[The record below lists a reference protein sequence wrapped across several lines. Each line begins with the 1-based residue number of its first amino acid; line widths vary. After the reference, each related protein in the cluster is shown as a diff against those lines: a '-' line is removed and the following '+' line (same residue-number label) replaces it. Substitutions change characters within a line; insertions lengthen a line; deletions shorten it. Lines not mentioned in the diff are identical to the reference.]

1 MIESPKAKGGI
12 GARILRN
19 EDDRYL
25 AGDGEYLPDLN
36 IPGTMEIAFVR
47 SPIAH
52 GRIVSVEIP
61 PTRRERVFLLADLGD
76 VKPVRAILTVPSF
89 RISDYPAM
97 CRDRVRFVGEPIAMC
112 IAPTRAQAEDLAQQ
126 VAVEFEELPIV
137 VDSEAALQSAPI
149 HEGWPD
155 NINFTSTPGGGDV
168 DAAAAASAITITRDL
183 KMNRQCAVSLETRGV
198 LAYRDKRLNELV
210 IFSSTQQPHVIRS
223 VLSTLIGIPEHKLRV
238 VAPDVG
244 GGFGVKN
251 NLQQEE
257 IAIAALA
264 NRVDHPVRWVEDR
277 REHLIA
283 SPQAREHRYRVTL
296 HADDSGKIL
305 GLESEVIVDAG
316 AYSIWPW
323 SSAMEANMVAGIM
336 PGPYKIQ
343 NYRGRGITMM
353 SNKPPIGPY
362 RGVGRP
368 GACFALERMV
378 DELSRAVGREPH
390 EVRIANMV
398 RPEEMPYR
406 TIAGKLYDSGDYP
419 ESVRRA
425 AEMIGVESV
434 RERQKHNGANGEYLG
449 LGFGVYTE
457 QTAHGTDEWLA
468 RNLTEV
474 FGYEAATARFTPDGK
489 LILEVA
495 IQNHGQGL
503 ETTLAQVAATELGI
517 DPADVVVRHGD
528 TAVSPYGMGTF
539 ASRSMVMGGG
549 AVGRATALLAEKVK
563 RIGAYL
569 LQTTPD
575 LVFLDGGAVVHGNRH
590 VKISEVTTAA
600 FRHAEDL
607 PQDEDPGLS
616 VTTTYQPTSGTGA
629 FAYAAH
635 AVVVSVDTG
644 TGLVRILD
652 YVVVHDCGTI
662 VNPMIVEGQ
671 IQGGLAQGIGNALYE
686 ESPYD
691 ESGQPLASTFLD
703 YLVPGFAE
711 VPTARIA
718 HIETP
723 SPFTRYGIKGM
734 GEGGAIGAPAAI
746 ANAINDALRPLGVE
760 INETPLTPRRILNA
774 IEEARR
780 RKNDATPREVV
791 A

>member
-1 MIESPKAKGGI
+1 
-12 GARILRN
+12 
-19 EDDRYL
+19 
-25 AGDGEYLPDLN
+25 
-36 IPGTMEIAFVR
+36 
-47 SPIAH
+47 
-52 GRIVSVEIP
+52 
-61 PTRRERVFLLADLGD
+61 
-76 VKPVRAILTVPSF
+76 
-89 RISDYPAM
+89 
-97 CRDRVRFVGEPIAMC
+97 
-112 IAPTRAQAEDLAQQ
+112 
-126 VAVEFEELPIV
+126 
-137 VDSEAALQSAPI
+137 
-149 HEGWPD
+149 
-155 NINFTSTPGGGDV
+155 
-168 DAAAAASAITITRDL
+168 
-183 KMNRQCAVSLETRGV
+183 
-198 LAYRDKRLNELV
+198 
-210 IFSSTQQPHVIRS
+210 
-223 VLSTLIGIPEHKLRV
+223 
-238 VAPDVG
+238 
-244 GGFGVKN
+244 
-251 NLQQEE
+251 
-257 IAIAALA
+257 
-264 NRVDHPVRWVEDR
+264 
-277 REHLIA
+277 
-283 SPQAREHRYRVTL
+283 
-296 HADDSGKIL
+296 
-305 GLESEVIVDAG
+305 
-316 AYSIWPW
+316 
-323 SSAMEANMVAGIM
+323 
-336 PGPYKIQ
+336 
-343 NYRGRGITMM
+343 
-353 SNKPPIGPY
+353 
-362 RGVGRP
+362 
-368 GACFALERMV
+368 
-378 DELSRAVGREPH
+378 
-390 EVRIANMV
+390 
-398 RPEEMPYR
+398 
-406 TIAGKLYDSGDYP
+406 
-419 ESVRRA
+419 
-425 AEMIGVESV
+425 
-434 RERQKHNGANGEYLG
+434 
-449 LGFGVYTE
+449 
-457 QTAHGTDEWLA
+457 
-468 RNLTEV
+468 
-474 FGYEAATARFTPDGK
+474 
-489 LILEVA
+489 
-495 IQNHGQGL
+495 
-503 ETTLAQVAATELGI
+503 
-517 DPADVVVRHGD
+517 
-528 TAVSPYGMGTF
+528 
-539 ASRSMVMGGG
+539 MVMGGG